1 VGRVLLHQIKP
12 GYSAEH
18 VEQAVGRDQVAREP
32 SHTRYVCV
40 CERERILISVCLK
53 YSVAARMCALLVDSQ
68 PALPIIPTTYHMH
81 SPLYQLHTHTRTH
94 HALPTKYHAL
104 HTMRIIS
111 YTLLHTHTLY
121 SIHRRHDVAVT
132 RRFPGLAAAVQI
144 MLAIQVEGICAV
156 TMACMCMCVYVHVC
170 VCACVCMC
178 VCMCT

>member
-1 VGRVLLHQIKP
+1 VRSLSIRNPH
-12 GYSAEH
+12 Y
-18 VEQAVGRDQVAREP
+18 
-32 SHTRYVCV
+32 
-40 CERERILISVCLK
+40 
-53 YSVAARMCALLVDSQ
+53 
-68 PALPIIPTTYHMH
+68 
-81 SPLYQLHTHTRTH
+81 PLYQLHTTCTLRYTNYTRTH

-156 TMACMCMCVYVHVC
+156 TMACMCVCMCMCVYVHVC
-170 VCACVCMC
+170 VCACVCVREIEREKVC
-178 VCMCT
+178 VCVCVCACARQNVYM